1 MNAARKLMLMILVG
15 ILIAA
20 GIIAG
25 VTALEQGNFITGPTS
40 ATSTVT
46 SRTTVTSVTSVSS
59 SIQTGLLAAQI
70 TDPPD
75 PPNTPAGTTHVY
87 IVYSDIEAHTVDQ
100 SGNSVWFTVAKA
112 GMIDLFSVLNIGLTL
127 GSAVVS
133 SGVFAQA
140 RFDITKA
147 TVTFCGANYT
157 ASVPL
162 NQIIVP
168 LSNGVLLVKQNA
180 SAGFVIDVTPT
191 VLALNN
197 GGTPSF
203 EIVTATQG
211 LSIPSQSWNGSLAV
225 VGSVIKNITSQSW
238 WKGAT
243 PIGDNLVEK
252 VPAEIY
258 PTTLLVILN
267 NTGAA
272 PVTISGLSILT
283 NAPQKTQS
291 GQTVSTSTLVST
303 ITTVTTI
310 TYVTTITGT
319 SGAETGA
326 SPAAPQSNINS
337 SGTAGQVTVAT
348 FLILTNGSV
357 VQPSPNSAPIPP
369 SQVGLTIKPNQ
380 VVVLLYLGFINT
392 LNNPSSPSEPLSII
406 GGQEYTIRIATPFGS
421 SIEINVNASYA
432 S

>member
-1 MNAARKLMLMILVG
+1 MLMILVG

-20 GIIAG
+20 SIIAG
-25 VTALEQGNFITGPTS
+25 VTALEQNHYITGPQS
-40 ATSTVT
+40 STVT
-46 SRTTVTSVTSVSS
+46 SSTTVTTVTSVSA
-59 SIQTGLLAAQI
+59 SIPTGILAAQI

-75 PPNTPAGTTHVY
+75 PPNAPAGTTHIY
-87 IVYSDIEAHTVDQ
+87 IDYSDIEAHTTTQ
-100 SGNSVWFTVAKA
+100 NSNSVWFTVAKA
-112 GMIDLFSVLNIGLTL
+112 GMVDLFSVLNIGLTL
-127 GSAVVS
+127 GSAEVS
-133 SGVFAQA
+133 SGIFDQA
-140 RFDITKA
+140 RFDITNA
-147 TVTFCGANYT
+147 TVTFGGINYT

-168 LSNGVLLVKQNA
+168 LSNGGSLVKPNA

-203 EIVTATQG
+203 EIIAATQG
-211 LSIPSQSWNGSLAV
+211 LSIPSLSWNGSLAV
-225 VGSVIKNITSQSW
+225 AGSRIQNITSQSW

-243 PIGDNLVEK
+243 PIGDNLVEE

-267 NTGAA
+267 NNGSV

-283 NAPQKTQS
+283 TGLESQNSATL
-291 GQTVSTSTLVST
+291 STSTIVST

-310 TYVTTITGT
+310 TVVSTITGNS
-319 SGAETGA
+319 SGKSA
-326 SPAAPQSNINS
+326 SPAAPQATTS
-337 SGTAGQVTVAT
+337 SSSSSSRVTVAT

-357 VQPSPNSAPIPP
+357 IQPSPNGAPIPS

-380 VVVLLYLGFINT
+380 VVVLLYLGIINT
-392 LNNPSSPSEPLSII
+392 LNSPSAPFAPQNII
-406 GGQEYTIRIATPFGS
+406 GGQEYAIQIVTPFGS
-421 SIEINVNASYA
+421 SIEFNVNASYP